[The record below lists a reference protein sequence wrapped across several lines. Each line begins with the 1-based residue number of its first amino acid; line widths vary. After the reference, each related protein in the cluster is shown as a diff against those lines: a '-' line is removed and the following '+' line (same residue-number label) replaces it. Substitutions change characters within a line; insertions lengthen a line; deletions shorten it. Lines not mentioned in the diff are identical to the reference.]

1 MTKVISLLF
10 AGLAVLFLSAGAHAN
25 GASWTMPYSGSCSN
39 ATSCID
45 ITATTTGT
53 PMGIYAFAW
62 NNVAIEGD
70 SASTSGVVGW
80 YTGTTSAYSGVSG
93 NATNGPGVEGR
104 STNGIGVSGYGSLGV
119 YGSGGASPGVYGIS
133 QTQGV
138 EGVSSGYLQ
147 SGVYGIADHSSGG
160 YGVYGTAHSAGGF
173 GVYGYNSNASGW
185 AVYASGKLFAN
196 SGYKPG
202 GGSWTDSSDIRLK
215 KNVKPLEGVL
225 DRLMKLQG
233 VTFEWIEPEK
243 HGDLRGRQTGMIAQD
258 VEKVFPEWVGTDG
271 DGFKTL
277 TFRGFEALSVEGMR
291 LLKKENETLRSELS
305 GLEDRI
311 KKLEA
316 RAPVTIAGFSGS
328 SVGVIGALALAVRAL
343 VASRRRTS

>member
-1 MTKVISLLF
+1 
-10 AGLAVLFLSAGAHAN
+10 
-25 GASWTMPYSGSCSN
+25 
-39 ATSCID
+39 
-45 ITATTTGT
+45 
-53 PMGIYAFAW
+53 MGIYAFAW